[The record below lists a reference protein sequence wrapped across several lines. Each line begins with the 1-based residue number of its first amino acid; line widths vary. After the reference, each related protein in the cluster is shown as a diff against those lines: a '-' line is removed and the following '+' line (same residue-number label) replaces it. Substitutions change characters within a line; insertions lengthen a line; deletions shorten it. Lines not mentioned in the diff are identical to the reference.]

1 MTSME
6 KIGEKRNVYH
16 LPEAAPP
23 QNLRHVQSTLVR
35 SEWLQNNIF

>member
-6 KIGEKRNVYH
+6 KIGEKQNVYH

-23 QNLRHVQSTLVR
+23 NLRHVQSTLVR